1 MKTRN
6 VQSLEEHVHFLIHK
20 IYEELSEVRD
30 ADDED
35 AQVDEYADLLEVADT
50 ILCLSMDPEWKR
62 YISFS
67 DALHFHKSIVETIRI
82 SDLPEEKIYEKKL
95 EKLQYRWWF
104 REWLVWIY

>member
-1 MKTRN
+1 MEKLIRHKLPTIRHPSYPDMKTRN

-50 ILCLSMDPEWKR
+50 ILCLSMDPE
-62 YISFS
+62 
-67 DALHFHKSIVETIRI
+67 
-82 SDLPEEKIYEKKL
+82 
-95 EKLQYRWWF
+95 
-104 REWLVWIY
+104 